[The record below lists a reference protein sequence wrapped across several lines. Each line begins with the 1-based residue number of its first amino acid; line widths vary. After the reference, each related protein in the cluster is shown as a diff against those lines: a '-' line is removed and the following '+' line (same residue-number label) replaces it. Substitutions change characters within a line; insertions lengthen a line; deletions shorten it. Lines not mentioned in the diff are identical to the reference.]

1 MPMTRQQLRHQAA
14 IARYKAGREK
24 PPTRA
29 QAQAWL
35 APIRKAMAE
44 LRQGEIDAYK
54 GYAITR
60 IHWADEDFAR
70 VDHAIN
76 GFTALISRLMPDFDL
91 SPMRKVSKKLDAG
104 ILLELAEVDACI
116 ALLKIVEE
124 KLITFPRR
132 VLVDAANI
140 EMIAIEMELLGLK
153 EAA

>member
-1 MPMTRQQLRHQAA
+1 MAMTRQQRHHLAA
-14 IARYKAGREK
+14 YARYKAGKQK

-35 APIRKAMAE
+35 APIRKALTE
-44 LRQGEIDAYK
+44 LRQGEIDSYR

-60 IHWADEDFAR
+60 INWADEDFAR

-76 GFTALISRLMPDFDL
+76 GFMALISRLMPELDL
-91 SPMRKVSKKLDAG
+91 SPMRRVSKKLENG

-116 ALLKIVEE
+116 ALLKPVEDR
-124 KLITFPRR
+124 LIDFKRCD
-132 VLVDAANI
+132 LIDAANTEMVKI
-140 EMIAIEMELLGLK
+140 EFERMGIL